1 MGRNAA
7 SSVHWTCIHD
17 GTNFSFVWYCQQHA
31 KWDSITSSSY
41 GTAFASLKTHLESVH
56 GNVEQ

>member
-7 SSVHWTCIHD
+7 SSVFWTHAHD
-17 GTNFSFVWYCQQHA
+17 GTNHAFTWYCQQHA
-31 KWDSITSSSY
+31 KWDQITNATLA
-41 GTAFASLKTHLESVH
+41 TAYATLKTHLESVH